1 MKKPNRITL
10 LPATATL
17 SLSLA
22 LAGIPG
28 FQDLGLIGASQA
40 EAAAQSIYKI
50 FQVGPGVSKNIKL
63 GLSKAIV
70 IDLPVDAHDI
80 LVANPEVA
88 DAVTR
93 TSTRLYIFGKT
104 VGQTNVF
111 VFGAGGEE
119 LVTID
124 LEIERDI
131 TTLQTQLKRFIPDSD
146 ITVEII
152 SDNIVLSGSVRTPQD
167 ASQASKL
174 AEIFVTGGEATTRNI
189 SASSTS
195 TTGDA
200 SVALFNEARQTSQ
213 IVNLLTI
220 EAEDQV
226 TLKVT
231 VAEVSRQVLKQL
243 GFNSNI
249 SGANGSITFQNPTNL
264 GASVNAFADA
274 SAAGSIGGLNIATF
288 VNAMEQA
295 GVMRTL
301 AEPSLTAISGQQ
313 AKFKVGGEF
322 RITSKQDI
330 EDDGSVTRQTE
341 SVDYGIELN
350 FKPVVLSPGRISL
363 NIETNVSEPTFEGSV
378 AIPGGFVRNALGK
391 LGNRSGATYMGIR
404 KREASTTVELPSGG
418 SIVIAGLVQDD
429 IRQAT
434 SGYPGLA
441 RLPILGTLFRSKDF
455 QRSETELV
463 IIATPYLVRP
473 VERSKLGRPDD
484 NFNPE
489 GDVAMYFLNRVNKV
503 YGRRDDAKATGRY
516 NGNVGFIYK

>member
-1 MKKPNRITL
+1 MANRKILVPIT
-10 LPATATL
+10 TAL
-17 SLSLA
+17 SFSLA
-22 LAGIPG
+22 IAGAPG
-28 FQDLGLIGASQA
+28 FDAPFSFGPSAAQ
-40 EAAAQSIYKI
+40 AAAQSIYKI
-50 FQVGPGVSKNIKL
+50 SQVGPGVSKSLKL
-63 GLSKAIV
+63 GLNKAIV

-80 LVANPEVA
+80 LVANPDIA

-111 VFGAGGEE
+111 IFGAGGEE

-131 TTLQTQLKRFIPDSD
+131 SNLQAQLKRFVPDSD
-146 ITVEII
+146 IKVEII

-167 ASQASKL
+167 AAQAEKL
-174 AEIFVTGGEATTRNI
+174 AEIFVKGGEATTRNI

-200 SVALFNEARQTSQ
+200 SVALFNEGRQTSQ
-213 IVNLLTI
+213 IVNMLTI

-243 GFNSNI
+243 GFNSSV
-249 SGANGSITFQNPTNL
+249 SGANGAITFQNPTNL
-264 GASVNAFADA
+264 GGSVNWFTGTNVKGSLGAFDI
-274 SAAGSIGGLNIATF
+274 STY

-313 AKFKVGGEF
+313 AKFYVGGEF
-322 RITSKQDI
+322 RMVSRQEIS
-330 EDDGSVTRQTE
+330 EDGVERE
-341 SVDYGIELN
+341 SETVEYGIQLN

-363 NIETNVSEPTFEGSV
+363 NIETNVSEPTFEGAFTSAGTQSIP
-378 AIPGGFVRNALGK
+378 AI
-391 LGNRSGATYMGIR
+391 TYLGIR
-404 KREASTTVELPSGG
+404 KREASTSVELPSGG
-418 SIVIAGLVQDD
+418 SIVIAGLVRDD

-434 SGYPGLA
+434 SGMPALA
-441 RLPILGTLFRSKDF
+441 KLPILGTLFRSKDF
-455 QRSETELV
+455 QRNETELV

-473 VERSKLGRPDD
+473 VERSKLARPDD

-503 YGRRDDAKATGRY
+503 YGRRENAKTPGRY
-516 NGNVGFIYK
+516 NGTIGFIYK

>member
-1 MKKPNRITL
+1 MKTSNRKL
-10 LPATATL
+10 LIPVTATL

-22 LAGIPG
+22 LAGVPG
-28 FQDLGLIGASQA
+28 FGSLDILGVPQA
-40 EAAAQSIYKI
+40 HAAQSIYKI
-50 FQVGPGVSKNIKL
+50 SQVGPGVSKNIKL
-63 GLSKAIV
+63 GLNKAIV

-93 TSTRLYIFGKT
+93 TSTRLYLFGKA

-146 ITVEII
+146 IKVEII

-189 SASSTS
+189 TATSTS
-195 TTGDA
+195 ATGDA
-200 SVALFNEARQTSQ
+200 TVGLFNEARQTSQ

-231 VAEVSRQVLKQL
+231 VAEVSRSVLKQL
-243 GFNSNI
+243 GFNSSI

-264 GASVNAFADA
+264 GASVNAFSDA
-274 SAAGSIGGLNIATF
+274 AVKGSIGGLDISTF

-322 RITSKQDI
+322 RMNSGQQIDKQ
-330 EDDGSVTRQTE
+330 GGVTRTTE
-341 SVDYGIELN
+341 SVEYGIELN
-350 FKPVVLSPGRISL
+350 FKPVVLSPGRIAL

-378 AIPGGFVRNALGK
+378 VSPGIIGSTA
-391 LGNRSGATYMGIR
+391 NRSGATYMGLR

-418 SIVIAGLVQDD
+418 SIVIAGLVSDN

-434 SGYPGLA
+434 SGYPGLS

-473 VERSKLGRPDD
+473 VERSKLARPDD

-489 GDVAMYFLNRVNKV
+489 GDVAMYFLNRVNKI
-503 YGRRDDAKATGRY
+503 YGRRDDAKTPGRY